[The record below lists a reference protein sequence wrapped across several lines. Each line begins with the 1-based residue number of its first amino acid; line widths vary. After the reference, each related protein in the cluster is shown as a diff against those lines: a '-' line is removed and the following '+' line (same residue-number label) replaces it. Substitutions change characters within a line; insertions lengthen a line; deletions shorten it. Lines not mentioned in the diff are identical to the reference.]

1 MRIPGT
7 LTTAALRVLLR
18 TPASVQRLLAGAP
31 VRCEGRHQLDLQVQL
46 MLKLLALSSGPP
58 LASLSVDAARSQV
71 AYETGLLA
79 GAPIAGARVEALR
92 IPRGQDASI
101 PARLY
106 VPSTSGGPGPL
117 LLYFHGGG
125 YVVGDLD
132 THDNVC
138 RFVASRAGVLVLA
151 VDYRLAPEHPFPA
164 AVEDALVAYRFAV
177 EQARALG
184 AKRSAI
190 AVGGDS
196 AGGSLATVICQRA
209 IAEGV
214 RAPAFQWLLYPI
226 ADFAQQRPSY
236 RLFGEGF
243 GLTAA
248 EMEWFRSL
256 YLAHPDEALDP
267 RASPLRAREL
277 RGLPPAYI
285 ATAGFDVLRDE
296 GEEYARRL
304 RAAGTPV
311 TLRRHAGLVHGFAA
325 DLGVGH
331 FAERALGEA
340 AGALSDAL
348 TR

>member
-1 MRIPGT
+1 MRISGT
-7 LTTAALRVLLR
+7 LTTATLRALLR
-18 TPASVQRLLAGAP
+18 TPPAAQRLLAGAP
-31 VRCEGRHQLDLQVQL
+31 VRRAGCQLDPQVQL

-58 LASLSVDAARSQV
+58 LGSLPVDAARRQV
-71 AYETGLLA
+71 VHETRLLA
-79 GAPIAGARVEALR
+79 GAPIAGTRVEALR
-92 IPRGQDASI
+92 IPRGRDASL

-106 VPSTSGGPGPL
+106 LPTSTIRRPWPL

-125 YVVGDLD
+125 YVVGNLD

-138 RFVASRAGVLVLA
+138 RFVASRASVLVLA

-164 AVEDALVAYRFAV
+164 AVEDAVVAYRFAV
-177 EQARALG
+177 EQAKALG

-196 AGGSLATVICQRA
+196 AGGSLATVVCQRA
-209 IAEGV
+209 IAEGI

-236 RLFGEGF
+236 RLFAKGF
-243 GLTAA
+243 VLTAA
-248 EMEWFRSL
+248 EMEWFQSL
-256 YLAHPDEALDP
+256 YLAHPDDALDP
-267 RASPLRAREL
+267 WASPLRARTL

-296 GEEYARRL
+296 GEEYAHRL

-311 TLRRHAGLVHGFAA
+311 TLRRHGGLVHGFAV
-325 DLGVGH
+325 DLGVGR
-331 FAERALGEA
+331 FAERALGQA
-340 AGALSDAL
+340 VSVLSDAL